1 MAMTVEIL
9 ENGGARITG
18 TERELSTLVD
28 NAQVALRGGAA
39 HAPFLTDKAVAEF
52 VIEVEAA

>member
-9 ENGGARITG
+9 EDGGALITG

-28 NAQVALRGGAA
+28 NAQVALQNGSS
-39 HAPFLTDKAVAEF
+39 HAPFLTDKAVSEF
-52 VIEVEAA
+52 VIEVEAS